1 MNGILRQF
9 QNPLPSREGGE
20 GALQEADK
28 AQFSSQFAIA
38 SALSY
43 QMIRGCDLRPE
54 VGRFRSLEEADLS

>member
-38 SALSY
+38 PARISND
-43 QMIRGCDLRPE
+43 QGLR
-54 VGRFRSLEEADLS
+54 FAT